1 MRQVSYAFRAQRS
14 QVECLDPAASPAAS
28 PAELQSSSD
37 ARGNHQRQ
45 KERTTETRKPTRKVR
60 ICEDQDVKKC
70 M

>member
-1 MRQVSYAFRAQRS
+1 MAMRQVSYAFRAQRS
-14 QVECLDPAASPAAS
+14 QVECLDPAASPA
-28 PAELQSSSD
+28 ELQSSSD
-37 ARGNHQRQ
+37 ARRNHQRQ